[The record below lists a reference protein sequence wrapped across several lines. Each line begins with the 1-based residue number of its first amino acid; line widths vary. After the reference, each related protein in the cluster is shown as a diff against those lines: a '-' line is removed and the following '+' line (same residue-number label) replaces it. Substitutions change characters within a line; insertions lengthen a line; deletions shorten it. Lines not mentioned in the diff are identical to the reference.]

1 MNDFHKY
8 IEIIEKAKK
17 FPIGT
22 IRRWGNAVYR
32 KIAENQWELVKKL
45 RSKDVPR
52 YTKEGYTID
61 PESQMEE
68 LNDGEDEYGEGD
80 IIYISDEEVSRIST
94 DVASIKNFIE
104 SYKLQSTV
112 HIPESADKPRK
123 LFQPLYSFL
132 DGLNYQTF
140 QGSENKRGYLIDG
153 RYIIS
158 IKGFNYTVTEVL
170 DRLGAY
176 QMRDEYLV
184 NARVERWVWNSK
196 KGGYSTDRV
205 RKGLREFVLIVK
217 KDDKT
222 WNIKSLGRLTGEE
235 DDSHYDELSQFF
247 PLLFKGDNN
256 LNNNLAFAASVG
268 KINEIDISPSYNSLT
283 DAQER
288 IKGIDFHNNSSFHSQ
303 IINLSLDKIM
313 GEGNQLDINK
323 LNELIDGIQQ
333 RRKRINRLS
342 IEEESERV
350 GGGRESIAA
359 SIIAGSVEGDRNLS
373 QEDASEKFTLSESLI
388 KEYAQK
394 TGVWLDKEELLKE
407 FPGRLVG
414 GKESQVFLDEDEG
427 FVLKITSPY
436 VTSPNLERF
445 FTDHITLYNYMFPET
460 AYMVK
465 GFLEDEGG
473 FKVVLTQPYID
484 GKLLIDRTNALTIET
499 FSETCEI
506 ERKNIEEDLKK
517 RWEGMERVGEND
529 YANNRYSIDDAHLQN
544 VIVKNGVFYYI
555 DVNPYLVNDD
565 YGEYDMSDNVEK
577 SRKGDPI
584 GTVKIWSGKEWE
596 KTPTGWKPRS
606 KGREKKES
614 EGGWESP
621 KLLGINAVAVNE
633 FQNRVA
639 AHVKYNGKS
648 YAVTVLTPKE
658 ANEQGYTITP
668 SNLQYLTSGVK
679 KSESRDRAILS
690 LLRRTTYSDF
700 KALDGKESPETN
712 SLPNNQQEKYFNE
725 FKEMPPGDA
734 FERYQVLANEGNKD
748 GIEAFQKYLQE
759 KGEPPVVDET
769 SIEDYGG
776 VSYKKIS
783 DEDYKKEL
791 FKIKEKSTEDQ
802 IEAIDYYVD
811 GGNYAIRKQLD
822 GRLNNEKVERY
833 INTLTDYIDN
843 PENRISKN
851 TPLYRCIPYNSVSK
865 EILDLNVGDEF
876 EDKSFSSFS
885 TQRVTDFGQGVQITL
900 LAKKGQKIA
909 NLLNDYQNE
918 YLAQKG
924 SKFKIISK
932 GYRSVVVELVDEK
945 TLDTN
950 PKGKSS
956 KLVDSFS
963 DETRNFYQEVKS
975 GNEALSDFIDHLID
989 NDYPWDD
996 IKKFVKEEW
1005 PELGETL
1012 LNGQFNYITSEK
1024 SIHKKYYNVD
1034 KKYKPI
1040 STHISIEGWSNEERA
1055 NRVMAALQD
1064 IQGGVKQGTV
1074 RNPYELASSE
1084 VIKDSRYGYY
1094 KNSGNIYS
1102 NDAITLIEAVR
1113 RGEDIRFSD
1122 GWYIVEVDDDYLYVD
1137 VTGQALELSD
1147 EYRDMAMITDKF
1159 GKALENDIEKGKAV
1173 PVGTVREKN
1182 GVKWIK
1188 TPNGWKYQKRD
1199 RKKKEVEDPQNP
1211 QSETPQQ
1218 ETSPEA
1224 KKQKIEEY
1232 AKKASNEQLLGAIK
1246 SNIQPTEVKEIAKKE
1261 LERRGITIPNGDNKE
1276 GGENSETN
1284 VSPKEK
1290 GDSLSALETLLNSSD
1305 ISDNFKKK
1313 IQAEYDRM
1321 KGVKAGEDNEKLKQE
1336 NDALKKENES
1346 LKKQS
1351 TLQGVDDKQYK
1362 RISNLVENSNFVS
1375 RNVKLTIDGKD
1386 ASPYMTKYKGK
1397 VKFYM
1402 KDENGKKTDSF
1413 DTLDEYISA
1422 WKGNQSSPSLSTIS
1436 EEKMEEQKPQEKT
1449 QSVMDEMEEEDKA
1462 AYSKELAEKQKR
1474 EAAERKRRSEENR
1487 RKLNEEAAQQESQK
1501 PVEEEKPK
1509 TETQKRLEN
1518 LLKSNPINKKQQEA
1532 LDYYNKKLE
1541 QDNDW
1546 SYMMMYYQGKSNI
1559 NDLDYRVA
1567 FQRFLLNHGK
1577 EPVVDD
1583 LLYNEYDGVKYQQIS
1598 ADSYSKES
1606 EKIEKSTSEDVR
1618 ASIEEYT
1625 QVAYHDVRKYCV
1637 GEDVVDK
1644 EGTAKRVENL
1654 SEYIEKN
1661 KIGKNTLMY
1670 RCLKN
1675 RDGNIDKL
1683 LSLKPGM
1690 VFEDESFSSYST
1702 EKLRGFG
1709 SDLQITLLA
1718 KKGNNVANLL
1728 NTSESE
1734 FLVQRKS
1741 RYKVITTGFNSMVV
1755 EMVD

>member
-1 MNDFHKY
+1 MNDFYKY
-8 IEIIEKAKK
+8 IEIIEKAKR

-32 KIAENQWELVKKL
+32 KIAENQWELIKKL
-45 RSKDVPR
+45 GSKEIPR

-68 LNDGEDEYGEGD
+68 LDDGDDEYGEGD

-94 DVASIKNFIE
+94 DVASIKNLIKD
-104 SYKLQSTV
+104 YKLQSIV
-112 HIPESADKPRK
+112 QIPENANRPRK

-132 DGLNYQTF
+132 DRLDYQTF
-140 QGSENKRGYLIDG
+140 QGSENKKGYLIDG
-153 RYIIS
+153 QYMIP
-158 IKGFNYTVTEVL
+158 IKGLKYTVTEVL

-176 QMRDEYLV
+176 HMRDEYLV

-217 KDDKT
+217 KDGKT

-235 DDSHYDELSQFF
+235 DDSHYDELNQFF

-256 LNNNLAFAASVG
+256 LNNNLAFAASAG
-268 KINEIDISPSYNSLT
+268 RINEIDISPSYNSLI

-288 IKGIDFHNNSSFHSQ
+288 IKGIDFHSGSPFHSQ

-313 GEGNQLDINK
+313 GEGNRLDINK
-323 LNELIDGIQQ
+323 LNELVDGIQQ
-333 RRKRINRLS
+333 GKRRINRLS
-342 IEEESERV
+342 IEEESGRV

-359 SIIAGSVEGDRNLS
+359 SIITGSVEGDRNLS
-373 QEDASEKFTLSESLI
+373 QKDASEKFTLSESLI

-394 TGVWLDKEELLKE
+394 AGTWLDKEELLKE
-407 FPGRLVG
+407 FPGRLMD

-427 FVLKITSPY
+427 LVLKITSPY

-445 FTDHITLYNYMFPET
+445 FTDHIALYNYMFPET

-517 RWEGMERVGEND
+517 RWKGVERIGEND
-529 YANNRYSIDDAHLQN
+529 YANDRYSIDDAHLQN
-544 VIVKNGVFYYI
+544 VIVKNGIFYYI

-577 SRKGDPI
+577 SRKGDSI

-614 EGGWESP
+614 EGGWGSL
-621 KLLGINAVAVNE
+621 KLLGLNVIAVNE
-633 FQNRVA
+633 FQNKVA

-658 ANEQGYTITP
+658 ANEQGYIITP

-690 LLRRTTYSDF
+690 LLRKTTYSDF
-700 KALDGKESPETN
+700 KAQG
-712 SLPNNQQEKYFNE
+712 
-725 FKEMPPGDA
+725 
-734 FERYQVLANEGNKD
+734 
-748 GIEAFQKYLQE
+748 
-759 KGEPPVVDET
+759 GE
-769 SIEDYGG
+769 
-776 VSYKKIS
+776 
-783 DEDYKKEL
+783 
-791 FKIKEKSTEDQ
+791 
-802 IEAIDYYVD
+802 
-811 GGNYAIRKQLD
+811 
-822 GRLNNEKVERY
+822 
-833 INTLTDYIDN
+833 N
-843 PENRISKN
+843 P
-851 TPLYRCIPYNSVSK
+851 
-865 EILDLNVGDEF
+865 
-876 EDKSFSSFS
+876 
-885 TQRVTDFGQGVQITL
+885 VTDFQ
-900 LAKKGQKIA
+900 
-909 NLLNDYQNE
+909 
-918 YLAQKG
+918 
-924 SKFKIISK
+924 
-932 GYRSVVVELVDEK
+932 VE
-945 TLDTN
+945 T

-963 DETRNFYQEVKS
+963 DETRNFYQEVKN
-975 GNEALSDFIDHLID
+975 GNEALSDFIDHLIE

-996 IKKFVKEEW
+996 VKKFVKEEW
-1005 PELGETL
+1005 PELGEAL
-1012 LNGQFNYITSEK
+1012 LNGQFNYITREK
-1024 SIHKKYYNVD
+1024 DIHKKYYNTT
-1034 KKYKPI
+1034 KKHKPI
-1040 STHISIEGWSNEERA
+1040 ATHIRIEGLSNEERA

-1064 IQGGVKQGTV
+1064 IQGGASQGTV
-1074 RNPYELASSE
+1074 KRPNDLASSM
-1084 VIKDSRYGYY
+1084 VVKDNQYDYYVYANQSRQ
-1094 KNSGNIYS
+1094 K
-1102 NDAITLIEAVR
+1102 DEMTLIEAIR
-1113 RGEDIRFSD
+1113 RGEDVRYND
-1122 GWYIVEVDDDYLYVD
+1122 GWYVVEVDDYFLYVD
-1137 VTGQALELSD
+1137 VTGIATTESED
-1147 EYRDMAMITDKF
+1147 YNDRAMITDRF
-1159 GKALENDIEKGKAV
+1159 GKALENDIEKAKAV

-1182 GVKWIK
+1182 GVRWIK
-1188 TPNGWKYQKRD
+1188 TPNGWKYQRRG
-1199 RKKKEVEDPQNP
+1199 RKKKVEDPQNP
-1211 QSETPQQ
+1211 QS
-1218 ETSPEA
+1218 SKAPESA
-1224 KKQKIEEY
+1224 PEVKKQAIEGY
-1232 AKKASNEQLLGAIK
+1232 AKDASNEQLQNAINSDK
-1246 SNIQPTEVKEIAKKE
+1246 QTPEVKEIAQKE
-1261 LERRGITIPNGDNKE
+1261 LEKRGITPSNGDNKE

-1290 GDSLSALETLLNSSD
+1290 GDSLSALEALLNSSD
-1305 ISDNFKKK
+1305 ISDSFKKK

-1422 WKGNQSSPSLSTIS
+1422 WKGNQGSSTPSTTS
-1436 EEKMEEQKPQEKT
+1436 ETKETKVEQQPQSQEKP
-1449 QSVMDEMEEEDKA
+1449 QSVMDEMEKEDKA

-1487 RKLNEEAAQQESQK
+1487 RKLNEEASQREQQKTS
-1501 PVEEEKPK
+1501 EEPK
-1509 TETQKRLEN
+1509 SETQKRLEN

-1532 LDYYNKKLE
+1532 LDFYSKKLE
-1541 QDNDW
+1541 QDNNW

-1567 FQRFLLNHGK
+1567 FQRFLIDHGK
-1577 EPVVDD
+1577 DPVVDD
-1583 LLYNEYDGVKYQQIS
+1583 LLYSEYNGVKYQQLTV
-1598 ADSYSKES
+1598 DDYSKES
-1606 EKIEKSTSEDVR
+1606 QKIEKSVPKNIRT
-1618 ASIEEYT
+1618 SIEEYT
-1625 QVAYHDVRKYCV
+1625 QVAYHDVRKYCM
-1637 GEDVVDK
+1637 GENVSDK
-1644 EGTAKRVENL
+1644 EGVARRVEDL
-1654 SEYIEKN
+1654 SGYIEN
-1661 KIGKNTLMY
+1661 NRVNKNTLMY

-1675 RDGNIDKL
+1675 RDGNINNL
-1683 LSLKPGM
+1683 LNLKPGM
-1690 VFEDESFSSYST
+1690 IFEDESFSSYST

-1718 KKGNNVANLL
+1718 KKGNNVVNLL

-1741 RYKVITTGFNSMVV
+1741 RYRVITTGFNSMVV

>member
-1 MNDFHKY
+1 MNDFYKY
-8 IEIIEKAKK
+8 IEIIEKAKR

-32 KIAENQWELVKKL
+32 KIAENQWELIKEL
-45 RSKDVPR
+45 RSKEIPR

-68 LNDGEDEYGEGD
+68 LDDGDDEYGEGD

-94 DVASIKNFIE
+94 DVASIKNLIKD
-104 SYKLQSTV
+104 YKLQSTV
-112 HIPESADKPRK
+112 QIPENADRPRK

-132 DGLNYQTF
+132 DRLDYQTF
-140 QGSENKRGYLIDG
+140 QGSENKKGYLIDG
-153 RYIIS
+153 QYMIP
-158 IKGFNYTVTEVL
+158 IKGLKYTVTEVL

-176 QMRDEYLV
+176 HMRDEYLV
-184 NARVERWVWNSK
+184 NARVERWVWNNK

-217 KDDKT
+217 KDGKT

-235 DDSHYDELSQFF
+235 DDSHYDELNQFF

-268 KINEIDISPSYNSLT
+268 RINEIDISPSYDSLI

-288 IKGIDFHNNSSFHSQ
+288 IKGIDFHSGSPFHSQ
-303 IINLSLDKIM
+303 IINLSLDKIT

-323 LNELIDGIQQ
+323 LNELVDGIQQ
-333 RRKRINRLS
+333 GKRRINRLS
-342 IEEESERV
+342 IEEESGRV

-359 SIIAGSVEGDRNLS
+359 SIITGSVEGDRNLS
-373 QEDASEKFTLSESLI
+373 QKDASEKFALSESLI

-394 TGVWLDKEELLKE
+394 TGTWLDKKELLRE
-407 FPGRLVG
+407 FPGRLMD

-427 FVLKITSPY
+427 LVLKITSPY
-436 VTSPNLERF
+436 ITSPNLERF
-445 FTDHITLYNYMFPET
+445 FTDHIALYNYMFPET

-506 ERKNIEEDLKK
+506 ERKNIEKDLKK
-517 RWEGMERVGEND
+517 RWKGVERIGEND

-606 KGREKKES
+606 KGREKRES
-614 EGGWESP
+614 EGGWGSP
-621 KLLGINAVAVNE
+621 KLLGLNVIAVNE
-633 FQNRVA
+633 FQNKVA

-690 LLRRTTYSDF
+690 LLRKTTYSDF
-700 KALDGKESPETN
+700 KAQGGEESLETN
-712 SLPNNQQEKYFNE
+712 SSLNNQQEKYLNE
-725 FKEMPPGDA
+725 FKEMSPGDA
-734 FERYQVLANEGNKD
+734 FERYQVLVNEGNKD

-769 SIEDYGG
+769 SIEDYKGI
-776 VSYKKIS
+776 SYKKIS
-783 DEDYKKEL
+783 DGDYKKEL
-791 FKIKEKSTEDQ
+791 SKIKEKSTEDQ

-843 PENRISKN
+843 PENRINKN
-851 TPLYRCIPYNSVSK
+851 TPLYRYIPYNSVSK
-865 EILDLNVGDEF
+865 EILSLNVGDGF

-932 GYRSVVVELVDEK
+932 GYRSVVVELVDE
-945 TLDTN
+945 
-950 PKGKSS
+950 
-956 KLVDSFS
+956 
-963 DETRNFYQEVKS
+963 
-975 GNEALSDFIDHLID
+975 
-989 NDYPWDD
+989 DY
-996 IKKFVKEEW
+996 
-1005 PELGETL
+1005 
-1012 LNGQFNYITSEK
+1012 
-1024 SIHKKYYNVD
+1024 
-1034 KKYKPI
+1034 
-1040 STHISIEGWSNEERA
+1040 
-1055 NRVMAALQD
+1055 
-1064 IQGGVKQGTV
+1064 
-1074 RNPYELASSE
+1074 
-1084 VIKDSRYGYY
+1084 
-1094 KNSGNIYS
+1094 
-1102 NDAITLIEAVR
+1102 
-1113 RGEDIRFSD
+1113 D
-1122 GWYIVEVDDDYLYVD
+1122 G
-1137 VTGQALELSD
+1137 
-1147 EYRDMAMITDKF
+1147 RAMITDRF

-1182 GVKWIK
+1182 GVRWIK
-1188 TPNGWKYQKRD
+1188 TPNGWKYQGKG
-1199 RKKKEVEDPQNP
+1199 RKKKVEDPQNP
-1211 QSETPQQ
+1211 QS
-1218 ETSPEA
+1218 SKAPEPA
-1224 KKQKIEEY
+1224 PEVKKQAIEGY
-1232 AKKASNEQLLGAIK
+1232 AKDASNEQLQNAINSDK
-1246 SNIQPTEVKEIAKKE
+1246 QTPEVKEIAQKE
-1261 LERRGITIPNGDNKE
+1261 LEKRGINPSNGDNKE

-1290 GDSLSALETLLNSSD
+1290 GDSLNALETLLNSSD
-1305 ISDNFKKK
+1305 ISDSFKKK

-1422 WKGNQSSPSLSTIS
+1422 WKGNQGSSTSSTAS
-1436 EEKMEEQKPQEKT
+1436 ETKEAKVEQQPQSQEKP
-1449 QSVMDEMEEEDKA
+1449 QSVMDEMEKEDKA
-1462 AYSKELAEKQKR
+1462 AYSKELEEKQKR
-1474 EAAERKRRSEENR
+1474 EAAEKKRRSEENR
-1487 RKLNEEAAQQESQK
+1487 RKLNEEAAQREQQK
-1501 PVEEEKPK
+1501 TSEEPK
-1509 TETQKRLEN
+1509 SETQKRLEN

-1532 LDYYNKKLE
+1532 LDFYSKKLE

-1546 SYMMMYYQGKSNI
+1546 SYMMLYYQGKSNI

-1567 FQRFLLNHGK
+1567 FQRFLLDHGK

-1583 LLYNEYDGVKYQQIS
+1583 LLYSEYNGVKYQQLTV
-1598 ADSYSKES
+1598 DDYSKES
-1606 EKIEKSTSEDVR
+1606 QKIEKSVPENIRT
-1618 ASIEEYT
+1618 SIEEYT
-1625 QVAYHDVRKYCV
+1625 QVAYHDVRKYCM
-1637 GEDVVDK
+1637 GEDVPDK
-1644 EGTAKRVENL
+1644 EGAARRVEDL
-1654 SEYIEKN
+1654 SGYIESN
-1661 KIGKNTLMY
+1661 RVNKNTLMY

-1675 RDGNIDKL
+1675 RDGNINNL
-1683 LSLKPGM
+1683 LNLKPGM
-1690 VFEDESFSSYST
+1690 IFEDESFSSYST

>member
-140 QGSENKRGYLIDG
+140 QGSENKKGYLIDG

-205 RKGLREFVLIVK
+205 RKGLREFALIVK

-247 PLLFKGDNN
+247 PLLFKGDDN

-288 IKGIDFHNNSSFHSQ
+288 IRGIDFHNDSSFHPQ

-313 GEGNQLDINK
+313 GEGNWLDINK

-342 IEEESERV
+342 IEEESGRV

-373 QEDASEKFTLSESLI
+373 QEDASEKFALSESLI

-445 FTDHITLYNYMFPET
+445 FTDHIALYNYMFPET
-460 AYMVK
+460 AYTVK

-517 RWEGMERVGEND
+517 RWEGMERIGEND
-529 YANNRYSIDDAHLQN
+529 YVNNRYSIDDAHLQN

-614 EGGWESP
+614 EGGWGSP
-621 KLLGINAVAVNE
+621 RLLGINAVAVNE

-648 YAVTVLTPKE
+648 YAVTVLTPRE

-690 LLRRTTYSDF
+690 LLRKTTYSDF
-700 KALDGKESPETN
+700 KAQDGEN
-712 SLPNNQQEKYFNE
+712 
-725 FKEMPPGDA
+725 
-734 FERYQVLANEGNKD
+734 
-748 GIEAFQKYLQE
+748 
-759 KGEPPVVDET
+759 PVVDFQTET
-769 SIEDYGG
+769 
-776 VSYKKIS
+776 
-783 DEDYKKEL
+783 
-791 FKIKEKSTEDQ
+791 
-802 IEAIDYYVD
+802 
-811 GGNYAIRKQLD
+811 
-822 GRLNNEKVERY
+822 
-833 INTLTDYIDN
+833 
-843 PENRISKN
+843 
-851 TPLYRCIPYNSVSK
+851 
-865 EILDLNVGDEF
+865 
-876 EDKSFSSFS
+876 
-885 TQRVTDFGQGVQITL
+885 
-900 LAKKGQKIA
+900 
-909 NLLNDYQNE
+909 
-918 YLAQKG
+918 
-924 SKFKIISK
+924 
-932 GYRSVVVELVDEK
+932 
-945 TLDTN
+945 
-950 PKGKSS
+950 PKGKSNT
-956 KLVDSFS
+956 LVDSFS
-963 DETRNFYQEVKS
+963 DNTKELYQAVKN
-975 GNEALSDFIDHLID
+975 GDEALSDFIDHLIE

-1012 LNGQFNYITSEK
+1012 LNGQFNYITKEK
-1024 SIHKKYYNVD
+1024 SIHKKYYNVN

-1040 STHISIEGWSNEERA
+1040 STHINIEGWSDEERV

-1064 IQGGVKQGTV
+1064 IQGGAKQGTV
-1074 RNPYELASSE
+1074 RNPYELASSM
-1084 VIKDSRYGYY
+1084 VIKDPQYGYY
-1094 KNSGNIYS
+1094 KDSGNVS
-1102 NDAITLIEAVR
+1102 SDNEITLIEAVR
-1113 RGEDIRFSD
+1113 RGEDVRYND

-1137 VTGQALELSD
+1137 VTGQALGESD
-1147 EYRDMAMITDKF
+1147 EYRDMAMITDRF

-1182 GVKWIK
+1182 GVRWIK
-1188 TPNGWKYQKRD
+1188 TPNGWKYQKRG
-1199 RKKKEVEDPQNP
+1199 RKKKGVEDPQNP
-1211 QSETPQQ
+1211 QSPKTP
-1218 ETSPEA
+1218 EPAPEA
-1224 KKQKIEEY
+1224 KKQAIEGY
-1232 AKKASNEQLLGAIK
+1232 AKDASNEQLQNAINSDK
-1246 SNIQPTEVKEIAKKE
+1246 QTPEVKEIAKKE
-1261 LERRGITIPNGDNKE
+1261 LERRGVTIPNGDNKE

-1290 GDSLSALETLLNSSD
+1290 GDSLNALETLLNNSD
-1305 ISDNFKKK
+1305 ISDSFKKK

-1422 WKGNQSSPSLSTIS
+1422 WKGNQGSSSTTS
-1436 EEKMEEQKPQEKT
+1436 EEKVEEQKLQEKP

-1474 EAAERKRRSEENR
+1474 EAVERKKRSEENR
-1487 RKLNEEAAQQESQK
+1487 RKLNEEATQRENQKPTQEEQK

-1567 FQRFLLNHGK
+1567 FQRFLLDHGK

-1583 LLYNEYDGVKYQQIS
+1583 LLYNEYDGVKYQQLN

-1606 EKIEKSTSEDVR
+1606 EKIKKSTSEDVR
-1618 ASIEEYT
+1618 MSIEEYT

-1728 NTSESE
+1728 NTPESE

>member
-1 MNDFHKY
+1 MNDFYKY
-8 IEIIEKAKK
+8 IEIIEKAKR

-32 KIAENQWELVKKL
+32 KVAENQWELIKKL
-45 RSKDVPR
+45 RSKEVPR

-68 LNDGEDEYGEGD
+68 LDNGDDEYGERD

-94 DVASIKNFIE
+94 DVASIKNLIE
-104 SYKLQSTV
+104 DYKLQSTV
-112 HIPESADKPRK
+112 QIPENADRPRK

-132 DGLNYQTF
+132 DRLDYQTF
-140 QGSENKRGYLIDG
+140 QGSENKKGYLIDG
-153 RYIIS
+153 QYMIPIRGL
-158 IKGFNYTVTEVL
+158 KYTVTEVL

-176 QMRDEYLV
+176 HMRDEYLV
-184 NARVERWVWNSK
+184 NARVERWVWNNK

-217 KDDKT
+217 KDGKT

-235 DDSHYDELSQFF
+235 DDSHYDELNQFF

-256 LNNNLAFAASVG
+256 LNNNLAFAASAG
-268 KINEIDISPSYNSLT
+268 RINEIDISPSYDSLI

-288 IKGIDFHNNSSFHSQ
+288 IKGIDFHSGSPFHSQ
-303 IINLSLDKIM
+303 IINLSLDKIV

-323 LNELIDGIQQ
+323 LNELVDGIQQ
-333 RRKRINRLS
+333 GKRRINRLS
-342 IEEESERV
+342 IEEESGRV

-359 SIIAGSVEGDRNLS
+359 SIITGSVEGDRNLS
-373 QEDASEKFTLSESLI
+373 QKDASEKFALSESLI

-394 TGVWLDKEELLKE
+394 TGTWLDKEELLRE
-407 FPGRLVG
+407 FPGRLMD

-427 FVLKITSPY
+427 LVLKITSPY
-436 VTSPNLERF
+436 ITSPNLERF
-445 FTDHITLYNYMFPET
+445 FTDHIALYNYMFPET

-517 RWEGMERVGEND
+517 RWKGVERIGEND

-544 VIVKNGVFYYI
+544 VIVKNGIFYYI

-614 EGGWESP
+614 GGWGSP
-621 KLLGINAVAVNE
+621 KLLGLNAVAVNE
-633 FQNRVA
+633 FQNKIA

-690 LLRRTTYSDF
+690 LLRKTTYSDF
-700 KALDGKESPETN
+700 KAQSGENPVADFQVET
-712 SLPNNQQEKYFNE
+712 
-725 FKEMPPGDA
+725 
-734 FERYQVLANEGNKD
+734 
-748 GIEAFQKYLQE
+748 
-759 KGEPPVVDET
+759 
-769 SIEDYGG
+769 
-776 VSYKKIS
+776 
-783 DEDYKKEL
+783 
-791 FKIKEKSTEDQ
+791 
-802 IEAIDYYVD
+802 
-811 GGNYAIRKQLD
+811 
-822 GRLNNEKVERY
+822 
-833 INTLTDYIDN
+833 
-843 PENRISKN
+843 
-851 TPLYRCIPYNSVSK
+851 
-865 EILDLNVGDEF
+865 
-876 EDKSFSSFS
+876 
-885 TQRVTDFGQGVQITL
+885 
-900 LAKKGQKIA
+900 
-909 NLLNDYQNE
+909 
-918 YLAQKG
+918 
-924 SKFKIISK
+924 
-932 GYRSVVVELVDEK
+932 
-945 TLDTN
+945 
-950 PKGKSS
+950 PKGKSG

-963 DETRNFYQEVKS
+963 DETRNFYQEVKD
-975 GNEALSDFIDHLID
+975 GNEALSDFIDHLIE

-1012 LNGQFNYITSEK
+1012 LNGQFNYITKEK
-1024 SIHKKYYNVD
+1024 AIYKKYYNVD
-1034 KKYKPI
+1034 KRYKPI
-1040 STHISIEGWSNEERA
+1040 ATHISIEGLSNEERA

-1064 IQGGVKQGTV
+1064 IQGGASQGTV
-1074 RNPYELASSE
+1074 RNPHELASSM
-1084 VIKDSRYGYY
+1084 VVKNNQYDYYVYANQLRQKDEM
-1094 KNSGNIYS
+1094 
-1102 NDAITLIEAVR
+1102 TLIEAIR
-1113 RGEDIRFSD
+1113 RGEEVRYND
-1122 GWYIVEVDDDYLYVD
+1122 GWYVVEVDDYFLYVD
-1137 VTGQALELSD
+1137 VTGTATTEGED
-1147 EYRDMAMITDKF
+1147 YNDRAMITDRF

-1182 GVKWIK
+1182 GVRWIK
-1188 TPNGWKYQKRD
+1188 TPNGWKYQGKG
-1199 RKKKEVEDPQNP
+1199 RKKKVEDPQNP
-1211 QSETPQQ
+1211 QSSNAPEPTP
-1218 ETSPEA
+1218 EV
-1224 KKQKIEEY
+1224 KKQAIEGY
-1232 AKKASNEQLLGAIK
+1232 AKDASNEQLQNAINSDK
-1246 SNIQPTEVKEIAKKE
+1246 QTPEVKEIAQKE
-1261 LERRGITIPNGDNKE
+1261 LEKRGITPSNGNNKE
-1276 GGENSETN
+1276 GGENGETN

-1305 ISDNFKKK
+1305 ISDSFKKK

-1422 WKGNQSSPSLSTIS
+1422 WKGNQGSSTPSTAS
-1436 EEKMEEQKPQEKT
+1436 ETKETKVEQQPQSQEKP
-1449 QSVMDEMEEEDKA
+1449 QSVMDEMEKEDKA

-1474 EAAERKRRSEENR
+1474 EAAERKKRSEENR
-1487 RKLNEEAAQQESQK
+1487 RKLNEEAAQREQQKPIEEQKPQEESQEPSFEEQAQK
-1501 PVEEEKPK
+1501 ETEKRLNALFKKYPADKDQKEALNYYEEK
-1509 TETQKRLEN
+1509 LEEN
-1518 LLKSNPINKKQQEA
+1518 NRDLKKVIR
-1532 LDYYNKKLE
+1532 
-1541 QDNDW
+1541 
-1546 SYMMMYYQGKSNI
+1546 YYQNKSNI
-1559 NDLDYRVA
+1559 GNIAYRVA
-1567 FQRFLLNHGK
+1567 FQRFLAKHK
-1577 EPVVDD
+1577 KPPIVDD
-1583 LLYNEYDGVKYQQIS
+1583 LLFSDYNGE
-1598 ADSYSKES
+1598 SYSGEGAYAYERVQDKL
-1606 EKIEKSTSEDVR
+1606 KKSTPQDVSKALKSYTDIGYNAVR
-1618 ASIEEYT
+1618 EY
-1625 QVAYHDVRKYCV
+1625 CS
-1637 GEDVVDK
+1637 GEDYQDSEEMAKMVDDISNFIDK
-1644 EGTAKRVENL
+1644 NKL
-1654 SEYIEKN
+1654 EKN
-1661 KIGKNTLMY
+1661 RTLF
-1670 RCLKN
+1670 RCLLN
-1675 RDGNIDKL
+1675 YGGSIDSL
-1683 LSLKPGM
+1683 LKLKPGD
-1690 VFEDESFSSYST
+1690 VFRDKSFSSFSNNM
-1702 EKLRGFG
+1702 LGSFG
-1709 SDLQITLLA
+1709 TDLQITLLA
-1718 KKGNNVANLL
+1718 KKGESAANIMNVYEQEYLL
-1728 NTSESE
+1728 
-1734 FLVQRKS
+1734 QRNKKL
-1741 RYKVITTGFNSMVV
+1741 RVIAKGFNSIVV
-1755 EMVD
+1755 EAVD

>member
-1 MNDFHKY
+1 MNDFYKY
-8 IEIIEKAKK
+8 IEIIEKAKR

-22 IRRWGNAVYR
+22 IRRWGNAIYR
-32 KIAENQWELVKKL
+32 KIAENQWELIKEL
-45 RSKDVPR
+45 RSKEIPR

-61 PESQMEE
+61 PESQVEE
-68 LNDGEDEYGEGD
+68 LDDGDDEYGEGD

-94 DVASIKNFIE
+94 DVASIKNLIKD
-104 SYKLQSTV
+104 YKLQSTV
-112 HIPESADKPRK
+112 QIPENANRPRK

-132 DGLNYQTF
+132 DRLDYQTF
-140 QGSENKRGYLIDG
+140 QGSENKKGYLIDG
-153 RYIIS
+153 QYMIPIRGL
-158 IKGFNYTVTEVL
+158 KYTVTEVL

-176 QMRDEYLV
+176 HMRDEYLV

-217 KDDKT
+217 KDGKT

-235 DDSHYDELSQFF
+235 DDSHYDELNQFF

-268 KINEIDISPSYNSLT
+268 RINEIDISPSYDSLI

-288 IKGIDFHNNSSFHSQ
+288 IKGIDFHNGSPFHSQ

-323 LNELIDGIQQ
+323 LNELVDGIQQ
-333 RRKRINRLS
+333 GKRRINRLS
-342 IEEESERV
+342 IEEESGRV

-359 SIIAGSVEGDRNLS
+359 SIITGSVEGDRNLS
-373 QEDASEKFTLSESLI
+373 QKDASEKFALSESLI

-394 TGVWLDKEELLKE
+394 TGTWLDKKELLRE
-407 FPGRLVG
+407 FPGRLMD

-427 FVLKITSPY
+427 LVLKITSPY
-436 VTSPNLERF
+436 ITSPNLERF
-445 FTDHITLYNYMFPET
+445 FTDHIALYNYMFPET

-517 RWEGMERVGEND
+517 RWKGVERIGEND

-544 VIVKNGVFYYI
+544 VIVKNGIFYYI

-606 KGREKKES
+606 KGRKN
-614 EGGWESP
+614 P
-621 KLLGINAVAVNE
+621 VAD
-633 FQNRVA
+633 FQV
-639 AHVKYNGKS
+639 
-648 YAVTVLTPKE
+648 
-658 ANEQGYTITP
+658 
-668 SNLQYLTSGVK
+668 
-679 KSESRDRAILS
+679 
-690 LLRRTTYSDF
+690 
-700 KALDGKESPETN
+700 ET
-712 SLPNNQQEKYFNE
+712 
-725 FKEMPPGDA
+725 
-734 FERYQVLANEGNKD
+734 
-748 GIEAFQKYLQE
+748 
-759 KGEPPVVDET
+759 
-769 SIEDYGG
+769 
-776 VSYKKIS
+776 
-783 DEDYKKEL
+783 
-791 FKIKEKSTEDQ
+791 
-802 IEAIDYYVD
+802 
-811 GGNYAIRKQLD
+811 
-822 GRLNNEKVERY
+822 
-833 INTLTDYIDN
+833 
-843 PENRISKN
+843 
-851 TPLYRCIPYNSVSK
+851 
-865 EILDLNVGDEF
+865 
-876 EDKSFSSFS
+876 
-885 TQRVTDFGQGVQITL
+885 
-900 LAKKGQKIA
+900 
-909 NLLNDYQNE
+909 
-918 YLAQKG
+918 
-924 SKFKIISK
+924 
-932 GYRSVVVELVDEK
+932 
-945 TLDTN
+945 

-963 DETRNFYQEVKS
+963 DKTRNFYQEVKD
-975 GNEALSDFIDHLID
+975 GNEALSDFIDHLIE

-996 IKKFVKEEW
+996 VKKFVKEEW

-1012 LNGQFNYITSEK
+1012 LNGQFNYITKEK
-1024 SIHKKYYNVD
+1024 AIHKKYYNVD

-1040 STHISIEGWSNEERA
+1040 ATHISIEGLSNEERA

-1064 IQGGVKQGTV
+1064 IQGGASQGTV
-1074 RNPYELASSE
+1074 RNPHDLASSM
-1084 VIKDSRYGYY
+1084 VVKDDQYDYYVYANQSRQ
-1094 KNSGNIYS
+1094 K
-1102 NDAITLIEAVR
+1102 DEMTLIEAIR
-1113 RGEDIRFSD
+1113 RGENVQYND
-1122 GWYIVEVDDDYLYVD
+1122 GWYIVEVDDYFLYVD
-1137 VTGQALELSD
+1137 VTGIATTESED
-1147 EYRDMAMITDKF
+1147 YNDRAMITDKF

-1182 GVKWIK
+1182 GVRWIK
-1188 TPNGWKYQKRD
+1188 TSNGWKYQGKG
-1199 RKKKEVEDPQNP
+1199 RKKKVEDPQNP
-1211 QSETPQQ
+1211 QSSNTP
-1218 ETSPEA
+1218 EPAPEV
-1224 KKQKIEEY
+1224 KKQAIEGY
-1232 AKKASNEQLLGAIK
+1232 AKDASNEQLQNAINSDK
-1246 SNIQPTEVKEIAKKE
+1246 QTPEVKEIAQKE
-1261 LERRGITIPNGDNKE
+1261 LEKRGITPSNGDNKE

-1290 GDSLSALETLLNSSD
+1290 GDSLSALETLLNNSD
-1305 ISDNFKKK
+1305 ISDSFKKK

-1422 WKGNQSSPSLSTIS
+1422 WKGNQGSSTPSTTS
-1436 EEKMEEQKPQEKT
+1436 ETKETKVEQQPQSQEKP
-1449 QSVMDEMEEEDKA
+1449 QSVMDEMEREDKA

-1474 EAAERKRRSEENR
+1474 EAAEKKRRSEENR
-1487 RKLNEEAAQQESQK
+1487 RKLNEEAAQREQQK
-1501 PVEEEKPK
+1501 ASEEPK
-1509 TETQKRLEN
+1509 SETQKRLEN

-1567 FQRFLLNHGK
+1567 FQRFLLDHGK

-1583 LLYNEYDGVKYQQIS
+1583 LLYSEYNGVKYRQLT
-1598 ADSYSKES
+1598 ADDYSKES
-1606 EKIEKSTSEDVR
+1606 QKIEKSVPENIRT
-1618 ASIEEYT
+1618 SIEEYT
-1625 QVAYHDVRKYCV
+1625 QVAYHDVRKYCM
-1637 GEDVVDK
+1637 GEDVPDK
-1644 EGTAKRVENL
+1644 EGAARRVEDL
-1654 SEYIEKN
+1654 SGYIEN
-1661 KIGKNTLMY
+1661 NRVNKNTLMY

-1675 RDGNIDKL
+1675 RDGNINNL
-1683 LSLKPGM
+1683 LNLKPGM
-1690 VFEDESFSSYST
+1690 IFEDESFSSYST